1 MENGI
6 IKELNNGFTTA
17 FIDSTNLSNLAYRP
31 QFVSNDYR
39 NGKKV
44 LSTIEDELKNCDSF
58 CISVAFITIGG
69 ITPLLMTLKELE
81 RKGIKGRI
89 LTTNYLNFSEP
100 AALKK
105 LHELKNIQL
114 KMFDVKA
121 SEGFHTKGYI
131 FRKNDLYRIIIGSSN
146 MTRTALT
153 TNHEWN
159 TRFVST
165 EMVKWQSRSL
175 MNLKLSGIQSIH
187 LITMILSKIMKHSM
201 IS

>member
-1 MENGI
+1 
-6 IKELNNGFTTA
+6 
-17 FIDSTNLSNLAYRP
+17 
-31 QFVSNDYR
+31 
-39 NGKKV
+39 
-44 LSTIEDELKNCDSF
+44 
-58 CISVAFITIGG
+58 
-69 ITPLLMTLKELE
+69 MTLKELE

-121 SEGFHTKGYI
+121 SEGFHTNGYI
-131 FRKNDLYRIIIGSSN
+131 FRKDDLYRIIIGSSN

-159 TRFVST
+159 TRFVSD
-165 EMVKWQSRSL
+165 K
-175 MNLKLSGIQSIH
+175 
-187 LITMILSKIMKHSM
+187 
-201 IS
+201 